1 MNQWTYQAMVHEL
14 LGIRNNRIDL
24 SSVPGIPRELRE
36 VVLSAEHDDVYR
48 KNMYLNFGEIG
59 SNIKSLMD
67 EFQKSAKSNQK
78 LESISDMKAFVENY
92 PQFRKLSGT
101 VSKHVTVV
109 SELSRLVGEH
119 CLLEVSELEQDISAR
134 SDHTLHLQSV
144 RNLLSNPK
152 VRSIDA
158 ARLVLLYILRYERN
172 ASSDIKGLRNMLQ
185 SRGADDVLI
194 KLVYN
199 IVNYAGAT
207 VRGSDIFGQN
217 KNALAKTKKFMKGL
231 KGVENIYTQHKPLLH
246 ETLDNLIK
254 GKLRDQQFP
263 YLGKDILRDKP
274 QDLIVFMI
282 GGITYEEA
290 IAVYELNR
298 ANPGVRIILGGSTIH
313 NTQSF
318 LDEIKESTM
327 LSDSPAVSYSTN
339 NSSYSSQSYGVS

>member
-1 MNQWTYQAMVHEL
+1 
-14 LGIRNNRIDL
+14 
-24 SSVPGIPRELRE
+24 
-36 VVLSAEHDDVYR
+36 
-48 KNMYLNFGEIG
+48 
-59 SNIKSLMD
+59 
-67 EFQKSAKSNQK
+67 
-78 LESISDMKAFVENY
+78 
-92 PQFRKLSGT
+92 
-101 VSKHVTVV
+101 
-109 SELSRLVGEH
+109 
-119 CLLEVSELEQDISAR
+119 
-134 SDHTLHLQSV
+134 
-144 RNLLSNPK
+144 
-152 VRSIDA
+152 
-158 ARLVLLYILRYERN
+158 
-172 ASSDIKGLRNMLQ
+172 
-185 SRGADDVLI
+185 
-194 KLVYN
+194 VYN